1 MQGGAIMRISTLAIE
16 NYKSL
21 KKISFS
27 PSNFAV
33 LIGANASGKSNFAD
47 ALEFLGLVYKHG
59 LEHAITAKG
68 GYENIAFR
76 RQRRSK
82 SPISFTISS
91 KTNEKETQ
99 LILRRLLPPKSK
111 SFKTSPYKHLIF
123 EHSFSFKA
131 TSRGIKADFIIS
143 NEYINISGVSKK
155 GIKEKILSIERDED
169 SHLNFIPQADNDI
182 VKSLLRNFTYY
193 IDFQTNATLQPQS
206 LLLTSATIAIFA
218 FYFFTNQLSHI
229 VTYRFSPGFCRQ
241 PGVPT
246 PNPSLSIY
254 GEQLPALI
262 DLLMR
267 KYPDQWKIV
276 LSAMQDLI
284 PELEDI
290 SVAILHTK
298 RLGIFFKTSE
308 LQRPWTADEMS
319 DGTIQSLAILSSLA
333 DPRNFLTLIEEPEN
347 SIHPWILNVISEQ
360 FKITSKKQTVILT
373 THSQIIIDKSQPND
387 IWIFHKKD
395 GETKI
400 ERLTDIDKTIKTRWE
415 NGEFKLSDLLESGYI
430 SQYVPG
436 GIS

>member
-1 MQGGAIMRISTLAIE
+1 M
-16 NYKSL
+16 K
-21 KKISFS
+21 
-27 PSNFAV
+27 
-33 LIGANASGKSNFAD
+33 
-47 ALEFLGLVYKHG
+47 
-59 LEHAITAKG
+59 
-68 GYENIAFR
+68 
-76 RQRRSK
+76 
-82 SPISFTISS
+82 
-91 KTNEKETQ
+91 
-99 LILRRLLPPKSK
+99 
-111 SFKTSPYKHLIF
+111 
-123 EHSFSFKA
+123 
-131 TSRGIKADFIIS
+131 
-143 NEYINISGVSKK
+143 
-155 GIKEKILSIERDED
+155 
-169 SHLNFIPQADNDI
+169 
-182 VKSLLRNFTYY
+182 
-193 IDFQTNATLQPQS
+193 
-206 LLLTSATIAIFA
+206 
-218 FYFFTNQLSHI
+218 
-229 VTYRFSPGFCRQ
+229 
-241 PGVPT
+241 
-246 PNPSLSIY
+246 
-254 GEQLPALI
+254 
-262 DLLMR
+262 

-276 LSAMQDLI
+276 LSAMQNLI

-290 SVAILHTK
+290 SVSILHTK

-373 THSQIIIDKSQPND
+373 THSQIIIDKSHPND